1 MFAHFKQA
9 NNFRKALLNRRAV
22 LVSNTAIA
30 EQVCTVVKMLDS
42 LGGET
47 IFVLPDNPSEYFGSS
62 SKLRSAIDQAGLSAE
77 TVLVNDNSDLRFLK
91 DAVVIPQTQYLD
103 DHLPNFLRTEL
114 REGQCFYTPYGYCV
128 RTLEQMI
135 DQIADD
141 TRFGGGLVPQAEH
154 HERLL
159 VKNGFSLVGHPKIF
173 EIAHFSHT
181 SNTSAPR
188 PRVGLHLHWTA
199 QYCSLTYSI
208 GLIEQLSL
216 QFIEKFGFPLM
227 LLNHPF
233 LHGFGI
239 EVPIAY
245 SAFTEV
251 DSLSRLRALIDN
263 GLLLHEERAPL
274 SESLPTFDLII
285 SDGQS
290 LIAFAAATGVHVAVP
305 ELPNSAPLTQRI
317 MSLPNVTQFNPLDH
331 ETSTRTFWE
340 IIGSR
345 TSSSP
350 KETYFHHFDIDP
362 ERSPI
367 DLWLRRNG

>member
-1 MFAHFKQA
+1 
-9 NNFRKALLNRRAV
+9 V

-42 LGGET
+42 LGGEST
-47 IFVLPDNPSEYFGSS
+47 FLLPDDPSEYFGSA

-77 TVLVNDNSDLRFLK
+77 TVFVNDNSDLRFLK

-103 DHLPNFLRTEL
+103 DHLPNFLLTEL
-114 REGQCFYTPYGYCV
+114 REGQCFYAPYGYCV
-128 RTLEQMI
+128 RTVEHMI

-154 HERLL
+154 HGRLL
-159 VKNGFSLVGHPKIF
+159 LQSGFSLVGHPKIF
-173 EIAHFSHT
+173 EIAQFSQR
-181 SNTSAPR
+181 SNTSAPH

-216 QFIEKFGFPLM
+216 QFMEKFGFPLM

-239 EVPIAY
+239 EVPIDY

-251 DSLSRLRALIDN
+251 DSLSRLRALIDK
-263 GLLLHEERAPL
+263 GLLLHDGSTPL
-274 SESLPTFDLII
+274 NELLPTFDLII

-305 ELPNSAPLTQRI
+305 ELPTSAPLTQRI

-331 ETSTRTFWE
+331 ETSLGTFWE

-345 TSSSP
+345 ISSNP
-350 KETYFHHFDIDP
+350 TETYFHHFDVDP
-362 ERSPI
+362 KRSPI
-367 DLWLRRNG
+367 DLWLQRNG

>member
-1 MFAHFKQA
+1 MVFAHVKQA
-9 NNFRKALLNRRAV
+9 TNFRKALLNRRVV

-30 EQVCTVVKMLDS
+30 DQVCILIKELDA

-47 IFVLPDNPSEYFGSS
+47 TFVLPADSSDYFGSPDQL
-62 SKLRSAIDQAGLSAE
+62 LRTMKQFDVHAE
-77 TVLVNDNSDLRFLK
+77 TVTINKHSDLRILK

-103 DHLPNFLRTEL
+103 DHVPNFLRTQL
-114 REGQCFYTPYGYCV
+114 REGQCLYTPYGYCV
-128 RTLEQMI
+128 RTVEYMI

-141 TRFGGGLVPQAEH
+141 TRFGGGLVPQTEH
-154 HERLL
+154 YHRLL
-159 VKNGFSLVGHPKIF
+159 AKSGFSLVGHPTIF
-173 EIAHFSHT
+173 EISQA

-188 PRVGLHLHWTA
+188 TRVGLHLHWTA
-199 QYCSLTYSI
+199 QYCSLAYSI

-216 QFIEKFGFPLM
+216 QFMEKFGFPLT

-245 SAFTEV
+245 SAFTEA

-263 GLLLHEERAPL
+263 GLLLHDGYSPL

-290 LIAFAAATGVHVAVP
+290 LIAFAAAAGVHVAVP
-305 ELPNSAPLTQRI
+305 ELSNSSPLTQRI
-317 MSLPNVTQFNPLDH
+317 KSLPNVTQFNPLDL
-331 ETSTRTFWE
+331 ETSMGKLWE
-340 IIGSR
+340 IID
-345 TSSSP
+345 SSNR
-350 KETYFHHFDIDP
+350 KETYFHHFDVDP

-367 DLWLRRNG
+367 DLWLQRNG